1 NATTAS
7 QNHRTPAAACGARN
21 RRQSASAQR
30 RAARRRTNPCTAGS
44 STAFPN
50 RARRV
55 AKLNLLLLLVLLAGA
70 LGLVTSQ
77 QKARKLFTQL
87 ELELSRARDLDIEHG
102 QLQLEASTWGL
113 HTRVARI
120 ASTTLGL
127 RAPDPRRVRVIDL
140 RAAEGKQ

>member
-1 NATTAS
+1 
-7 QNHRTPAAACGARN
+7 
-21 RRQSASAQR
+21 
-30 RAARRRTNPCTAGS
+30 
-44 STAFPN
+44 
-50 RARRV
+50 V
-55 AKLNLLLLLVLLAGA
+55 AKLNLLLLLVLLCCA

-87 ELELSRARDLDIEHG
+87 ELEQSRARDLDVEHG

-127 RAPDPRRVRVIDL
+127 RAPDPRRVRVVDA
-140 RAAEGKQ
+140 RPAEGRQ